1 MKEMQGN
8 MRDRNDK
15 DRKKNRK
22 QMKRGGRK
30 RRGF

>member
-1 MKEMQGN
+1 MQGN
-8 MRDRNDK
+8 FRDRMDK
-15 DRKKNRK
+15 DRKKSRK